1 VDAEDRTVEAPA
13 DALADAL
20 AEARELDL
28 QEFMNL
34 LPYLEAAELMAVSA
48 AYQQADAGA
57 RAGARD
63 SASAGARKAGLM
75 DELARL
81 HSSIIQWA
89 GADISPTSAFTM
101 EGLRTNPML
110 GDVRVQAV
118 PALLDAATALLLKDA
133 LSVDDRAALLEP
145 IGAAVG

>member
-1 VDAEDRTVEAPA
+1 METGKDQPAEP
-13 DALADAL
+13 
-20 AEARELDL
+20 RELDL

-48 AYQQADAGA
+48 AYQQADATA
-57 RAGARD
+57 RAGAREA
-63 SASAGARKAGLM
+63 ASAAARKVAQM
-75 DELARL
+75 DELGRL

-101 EGLRTNPML
+101 EALRTNPML
-110 GDVRVQAV
+110 GDVRVQSV

-133 LSVDDRAALLEP
+133 LSADDRAVLLEP

>member
-1 VDAEDRTVEAPA
+1 MDAEDRTAEALPETPIEAPA
-13 DALADAL
+13 
-20 AEARELDL
+20 EAKELDL
-28 QEFMNL
+28 QELMNL

-48 AYQQADAGA
+48 AYQQADAVA
-57 RAGARD
+57 RARAREA
-63 SASAGARKAGLM
+63 ASVGARKAGLM
-75 DELARL
+75 DELGRL

-118 PALLDAATALLLKDA
+118 PALLDAATALLLNDA
-133 LSVDDRAALLEP
+133 ISADDRAVLLEP

>member
-1 VDAEDRTVEAPA
+1 MDTGDRLAEGVAEAPI
-13 DALADAL
+13 
-20 AEARELDL
+20 EAKELDL

-57 RAGARD
+57 RAAARE
-63 SASAGARKAGLM
+63 SASAAARNVGQL
-75 DELARL
+75 DELGRL
-81 HSSIIQWA
+81 HGSIIQWA
-89 GADISPTSAFTM
+89 GADVSPTSAFTM

-118 PALLDAATALLLKDA
+118 PALLDAATALVLKDA
-133 LSVDDRAALLEP
+133 LPPEDQAALLEP
-145 IGAAVG
+145 IGAAIR

>member
-1 VDAEDRTVEAPA
+1 MDADGRPA
-13 DALADAL
+13 GPK
-20 AEARELDL
+20 ELNL

-48 AYQQADAGA
+48 AYQQADATA
-57 RAGARD
+57 RAGARGA
-63 SASAGARKAGLM
+63 ASAAARTGGLI
-75 DELARL
+75 DELTRL

-89 GADISPTSAFTM
+89 GADVSPTSAFTM

-118 PALLDAATALLLKDA
+118 PALLDAATALLLQDA
-133 LSVDDRAALLEP
+133 LSADARAVLLEP

>member
-1 VDAEDRTVEAPA
+1 MDTGDRP
-13 DALADAL
+13 
-20 AEARELDL
+20 AEAAAEAKELDL

-57 RAGARD
+57 RAGARE
-63 SASAGARKAGLM
+63 SASAAARKVGQL
-75 DELARL
+75 DELGRL
-81 HSSIIQWA
+81 HGSIIQWA
-89 GADISPTSAFTM
+89 GADVSPTSAFTM

-133 LSVDDRAALLEP
+133 LSPDDRAVLLEP

>member
-1 VDAEDRTVEAPA
+1 MTDAMGRPA
-13 DALADAL
+13 DR
-20 AEARELDL
+20 RELDL

-48 AYQQADAGA
+48 AYQQADAPT
-57 RAGARD
+57 RAGARAA
-63 SASAGARKAGLM
+63 ASAAARKVGLI
-75 DELARL
+75 DELSRL

-89 GADISPTSAFTM
+89 GADVSPTSAFTL

-118 PALLDAATALLLKDA
+118 PALLDAATALLLVTSLADEERD
-133 LSVDDRAALLEP
+133 VLLEP
-145 IGAAVG
+145 VGAAIG

>member
-1 VDAEDRTVEAPA
+1 
-13 DALADAL
+13 
-20 AEARELDL
+20 
-28 QEFMNL
+28 
-34 LPYLEAAELMAVSA
+34 
-48 AYQQADAGA
+48 
-57 RAGARD
+57 
-63 SASAGARKAGLM
+63 M

-118 PALLDAATALLLKDA
+118 PALLDAATALLLKEA
-133 LSVDDRAALLEP
+133 LTPDDRTALLEP